1 MTTTMILI
9 ALGALL
15 IGLLIGYFV
24 AAGSRSNTRPRERRL
39 QQQMDELRN
48 EHTRYQADVN
58 AHFMESAQLLRR
70 LNDVQRDL
78 QQQMARSASR
88 LSSDEE
94 SQQALVFE
102 GKSHRDRS
110 LPDDDSIEPPR
121 DYAPK
126 DSPDEQGTL
135 SEAYGFK
142 PAPKGSKSPE
152 KKDKA

>member
-1 MTTTMILI
+1 MTITMILI

-15 IGLLIGYFV
+15 IGLLIGYFT

-48 EHTRYQADVN
+48 EHTRYQAEVN

-78 QQQMARSASR
+78 QQQMARSANR

-94 SQQALVFE
+94 SQQALEFE
-102 GKSHRDRS
+102 GRTRRERLAS
-110 LPDDDSIEPPR
+110 DDDSIEPPR

-126 DSPDEQGTL
+126 DSSDEQGTL
-135 SEAYGFK
+135 SEAYGFQA
-142 PAPKGSKSPE
+142 APKGQE
-152 KKDKA
+152 KKDKV

>member
-1 MTTTMILI
+1 MTITMILI

-15 IGLLIGYFV
+15 IGLVVGYFIS
-24 AAGSRSNTRPRERRL
+24 AGSRSNTRPRERRL

-48 EHTRYQADVN
+48 EHTRYQAEVN

-102 GKSHRDRS
+102 GKTRRERLNS
-110 LPDDDSIEPPR
+110 DDDSVEPPR

-135 SEAYGFK
+135 SEAYGFQ
-142 PAPKGSKSPE
+142 ATAKSQDN
-152 KKDKA
+152 KDKA